1 MSVSADSLQKQ
12 HHSSQSN
19 FSVSITPVF
28 PLDDEEV
35 DFDQIDCEPV
45 GTEINLVDDAELP
58 NMSIV
63 EILNPK
69 SYVKFNAQ
77 CDDAFPMLTVLFK
90 FIDKYFSLFVVV
102 MDTAGRKRIIDVSN
116 KRSIITID
124 KDTAKLP
131 LIAKDGW
138 RHISLNLNDVL
149 AHAFGTKLRK
159 SVEVTVTGSCRIAKI
174 YFHAAMYA
182 DPQLPPFL
190 R

>member
-1 MSVSADSLQKQ
+1 MSVR
-12 HHSSQSN
+12 
-19 FSVSITPVF
+19 PVF
-28 PLDDEEV
+28 PMDDDEA
-35 DFDQIDCEPV
+35 DFDHIDCEPV
-45 GTEINLVDDAELP
+45 GTEINLVDDVELP

-77 CDDAFPMLTVLFK
+77 CDDAFSMLTIHFK
-90 FIDKYFSLFVVV
+90 FIDKYFSIFIVVI
-102 MDTAGRKRIIDVSN
+102 DTAGKKRIIDISN

-149 AHAFGTKLRK
+149 THAFGTKLRK
-159 SVEVTVTGSCRIAKI
+159 SAEVTVTGSCRLAKI
-174 YFHAAMYA
+174 YFHAVPYA
-182 DPQLPPFL
+182 DPQLPHFL
-190 R
+190 RVCRKDDSQM